1 MLTRLFAS
9 PLSDA
14 DPVWGGV
21 GVALCG
27 IIFGLALVTWGLR
40 RGTSTRWALGAGCG
54 LGLGILLF
62 PLSALVLLAAM
73 NLSGDLG
80 R

>member
-27 IIFGLALVTWGLR
+27 IIFGLALVTWGWR
-40 RGTSTRWALGAGCG
+40 ARDKHPLGAGCG

-62 PLSALVLLAAM
+62 PLSILVLLGAM
-73 NLSGDLG
+73 NLAGNLG

>member
-40 RGTSTRWALGAGCG
+40 ARDKHPLGAGCG

-62 PLSALVLLAAM
+62 PLSVLVLLAAM